1 MSKLY
6 AALFVMLLGMSPSP
20 VQGQSA
26 LELLQSIRQGG
37 SWVRIPVVRGEGTL
51 LTPLIPTLGVTLA
64 GCAQVYPGLSG
75 RWDIEVRDPLGD
87 GLIEESVQGGEP
99 VTFNY
104 TTGPQA
110 QLSLK
115 AQWSEARDTT
125 LLLWVGLALPG
136 REQEACEPVYGSG
149 P

>member
-6 AALFVMLLGMSPSP
+6 AAWFVMLLGMSPSP

-26 LELLQSIRQGG
+26 LELLQSI
-37 SWVRIPVVRGEGTL
+37 SIPVERGEGTL

-104 TTGPQA
+104 TTGAQA